1 MEIQKEFNND
11 NNDDSLFKFKNNE
24 ILNIEKIKVILTKLF
39 EIRKEYRDI
48 IEPKI
53 LMEKLNNKFD
63 EFYKKFNKRN
73 EYSYIYNRDN
83 IIIKYFTQFKR
94 NINYINKYFSRNKRK
109 IKLINKRKDI
119 SILINSL
126 FILKKYINENNHIF
140 IKMYIKILILLQ
152 YTDLI
157 SLNTFKFIVEFYINI
172 FNDTNLI
179 KNHFLR
185 FIDDLIEGVIQFPY
199 EIKNEDNN
207 IFKSI
212 ISLLDEYY
220 IKNSDMKMEIKDLN
234 IWQNLLGSKMALI
247 NKNVNK
253 NILSKFLINIYKNNI
268 NINFL
273 FELYKQ
279 SIINLDY
286 YLNSIKFLSELFKK
300 EEEEKKNYFNFNI
313 KSGFYIPINNQLILD
328 KIKFKENEFSIIFSF
343 RLMSKKENKNDNI
356 VIFDLSNSVNG
367 NNIIK
372 FIILKDN
379 SIKIIYGNKE
389 WNINKIKISENKD
402 YLVCLTHTYKSK
414 LFFYINHIIENAN
427 KESNHLASTNI
438 MINLKSVKNKKDFL
452 FFEEQLQYPNFG
464 GEMTLELGKNN
475 FNGIIGDFIIINK
488 QINQKDISNLF
499 NLSGYYSYLLDN
511 INKI

>member
-1 MEIQKEFNND
+1 MEIQKDFNND
-11 NNDDSLFKFKNNE
+11 NNDDSSFKFKNNE

-39 EIRKEYRDI
+39 DIRKEYRDI
-48 IEPKI
+48 IEPKL

-63 EFYKKFNKRN
+63 EFYKKYNKRN

-109 IKLINKRKDI
+109 IKLINKRKEI
-119 SILINSL
+119 CILINSL

-179 KNHFLR
+179 KNHFLK
-185 FIDDLIEGVIQFPY
+185 FIDDLIEGVVQFPY
-199 EIKNEDNN
+199 EIKDEDNN
-207 IFKSI
+207 IFESI
-212 ISLLDEYY
+212 LSLLEEYY

-300 EEEEKKNYFNFNI
+300 KKKEKKNYFNFNI
-313 KSGFYIPINNQLILD
+313 KSGFYIPINNPLILD

-343 RLMSKKENKNDNI
+343 RLMSKRENENDNI

-372 FIILKDN
+372 FI
-379 SIKIIYGNKE
+379 
-389 WNINKIKISENKD
+389 
-402 YLVCLTHTYKSK
+402 
-414 LFFYINHIIENAN
+414 
-427 KESNHLASTNI
+427 
-438 MINLKSVKNKKDFL
+438 
-452 FFEEQLQYPNFG
+452 
-464 GEMTLELGKNN
+464 
-475 FNGIIGDFIIINK
+475 
-488 QINQKDISNLF
+488 
-499 NLSGYYSYLLDN
+499 
-511 INKI
+511 